1 MDNSW
6 GTGGRADTWQGG
18 RGDGGSVHKISK
30 SKVGQ
35 LKLANRHSLEID
47 PQVKTNTEEDKCS
60 FSALNWIRN
69 AVNVLASHVIL

>member
-6 GTGGRADTWQGG
+6 GTGGWADTWQGG
-18 RGDGGSVHKISK
+18 RGDGGTVHKISN

-35 LKLANRHSLEID
+35 FKLASLEID
-47 PQVKTNTEEDKCS
+47 PQVKTNVEEDKCS

-69 AVNVLASHVIL
+69 AVNVLASHVII